1 MGDHQPYVTIRS
13 RRPHDGN
20 SVSSADSTVG
30 ARVSAIQSRRVRVD
44 SQAGHDQYGSS
55 SGDAPRPATHDISRV
70 SYHVKHLDSFAQTL
84 ENSANRAFPNR
95 GKSSQRYSKVQALL
109 LHWGCDDLFVLPE
122 LEDLERCLREDYA
135 FGTEI
140 FPIPSENSHLEL
152 MMQVGKLIKD
162 HEAQDTL
169 FLVYYGGHARIDES
183 RQSTWCATRHPDSPW
198 LQWSAIQTLL
208 ERSAS
213 DVLILLDC
221 CAGAASAT
229 FPNGNSI
236 TETISAS
243 SWDAIAPDPGR
254 YSFTNAL
261 IEVMQEW
268 RLRTFSAAMLHA
280 EVLARLKH
288 PRPVNINGKVFEARS
303 TPVHFMMTSNHKAP
317 SIELSRVVPAE
328 QRPPSP
334 PLDAAITADESGS
347 PEGMIGGRGPGAPM
361 AGEPNED
368 TPHVMISLALE
379 DNQQLDLSAWEQWL
393 SNFPALAK
401 YVKVQG
407 VFKSHSTLLLLS
419 MPVMVWDLLP
429 EDHATSFIAFIR
441 SNNLVS
447 ERSRKDEE
455 ARVDVPV
462 SRGARIAHDN
472 TQPDSA
478 SMGTFFS
485 EVTYTNAP
493 TITGSV
499 VGTQVR
505 GSEPNVRVNE
515 GGQTNIQEVDAESPL
530 SSPIV
535 RPSRPLQSPNSTA
548 SIGTLQRHHTSPSQV
563 SSDGAPISRSM
574 IPNQQRSARR
584 TMLHDIPEPPKFSQ
598 HVEIL
603 LQQYYKQ
610 ESLPNDDQKNFVA
623 SNLGIELWHV
633 EAWFHH
639 RRERDVVSKQFQTL
653 KMGGGPTSEAYQGAQ
668 MILPH
673 HLQRIIEVLSS
684 SRILMIDLRPPA
696 DFEKSH
702 IVGAINLRAH
712 LNFIKEASFDMIERA
727 FPDQRSRQVFGEWQS
742 TTCMVIYDRVIDA
755 SRDCPLADTLYDKFR
770 TWGWPGRCF
779 VLKGHY
785 KEFNVSYK
793 TSITGSKVSGE
804 AGHQQQQQQQNPD
817 PLRQE
822 TSAAAPSETDDA
834 AARRAQYQELL
845 TQIDDEG
852 IVASSSSNNSSG
864 YYASSSRPDPNHDH
878 DPSAASSGRG
888 ARATT
893 SQHERDLEAEF
904 RRRVP
909 DLYRKALEVHDNS
922 GSGGGRAAE
931 TPRDTPASAP
941 APGAASDDTGNGG
954 GGGGT
959 GIAETVTGAAA
970 AALAAAKS
978 SEEAATG
985 TATRW
990 DGGSALRR
998 GGGGGGNA
1006 NNTTD
1011 GEEDRNSTTTFGFD
1025 TKAPLVEYLDRG
1037 LSHIRQG
1044 KPVTSAASDS
1054 WRPIDVA
1061 PTSSSSSSLSLSLT
1075 NTTNTAIGG
1084 MSKLAAEG
1092 CHAHFDSGAAVALAT
1107 PLGSSDDSYVKI
1119 SRGDAQYAGDLPAR
1133 LGSPPNPGHQ
1143 HQQHHH
1149 HHRQNQNQNQHRGGL
1164 VGGKDGTMRDAHVVV
1179 DPSGDET
1186 PKRGRGG
1193 FLNKVLRRA

>member
-30 ARVSAIQSRRVRVD
+30 ARVSMIQSRRVRVD
-44 SQAGHDQYGSS
+44 SQAGHAQYGSS

-135 FGTEI
+135 FDTEI

-288 PRPVNINGKVFEARS
+288 PRPVTINGKVFEARS

-317 SIELSRVVPAE
+317 SIELTRVVPAE

-334 PLDAAITADESGS
+334 PLDIAVAADGTSS
-347 PEGMIGGRGPGAPM
+347 PERVTGGRGPGAPP

-379 DNQQLDLSAWEQWL
+379 DNQQLDLGAWEQWL

-441 SNNLVS
+441 SNNMMAQKFHKNEEV
-447 ERSRKDEE
+447 EVQIPVNRST
-455 ARVDVPV
+455 RVVQED
-462 SRGARIAHDN
+462 

-478 SMGTFFS
+478 SMSTFFS
-485 EVTYTNAP
+485 DITYTNAP
-493 TITGSV
+493 TETGSV
-499 VGTQVR
+499 EGAQMEGLKSLFPGDTSNMRRTAGGPPRAQD
-505 GSEPNVRVNE
+505 SEMV
-515 GGQTNIQEVDAESPL
+515 SPS
-530 SSPIV
+530 SSPTV
-535 RPSRPLQSPNSTA
+535 RPARPPQPPNRTVSM
-548 SIGTLQRHHTSPSQV
+548 GTLRRHHTSSSQV
-563 SSDGAPISRSM
+563 SSEGAISRSM

-584 TMLHDIPEPPKFSQ
+584 TILHDVPEPPKFSQ

-603 LQQYYKQ
+603 LQQYYRQ
-610 ESLPNDDQKNFVA
+610 EPLPNDDQKIFVA
-623 SNLGIELWHV
+623 SNLGIELWHI

-639 RRERDVVSKQFQTL
+639 RRERDVVSQQFQSL
-653 KMGGGPTSEAYQGAQ
+653 RMGGTPASGASQGAQ

-673 HLQRIIEVLSS
+673 HLHRIIEVLPPSG
-684 SRILMIDLRPPA
+684 ILMIDLRPPT
-696 DFEKSH
+696 DFERSH
-702 IVGAINLRAH
+702 IKGAVNLRAP
-712 LNFIKEASFDMIERA
+712 LNFIQEASFDMIERA
-727 FPDQRSRQVFGEWQS
+727 FSDQNSRQVFGEWQS
-742 TTCMVIYDRVIDA
+742 ATCLVIYDRVID
-755 SRDCPLADTLYDKFR
+755 SSWECPLADVLYNKFR

-785 KEFNVSYK
+785 KEFSASYR
-793 TSITGSKVSGE
+793 TSITGSKVPGE
-804 AGHQQQQQQQNPD
+804 ARQQQQQQKVD

-822 TSAAAPSETDDA
+822 TTTAAPSETDDA
-834 AARRAQYQELL
+834 ARRVQYEDLL

-852 IVASSSSNNSSG
+852 RVTNSNSNNSH
-864 YYASSSRPDPNHDH
+864 YASSRPNPN
-878 DPSAASSGRG
+878 DPSASLGRG
-888 ARATT
+888 AQAM

-904 RRRVP
+904 QHRAP
-909 DLYRKALEVHDNS
+909 DLYRKALEAHDSSGS
-922 GSGGGRAAE
+922 GSGGARAAE
-931 TPRDTPASAP
+931 TPHYASGPGVVDT
-941 APGAASDDTGNGG
+941 
-954 GGGGT
+954 GGGT
-959 GIAETVTGAAA
+959 GIGDTVMGTATAAE
-970 AALAAAKS
+970 S
-978 SEEAATG
+978 SEEA
-985 TATRW
+985 TARTAARW
-990 DGGSALRR
+990 DGSAVRRRGGDAIVGSGDR
-998 GGGGGGNA
+998 GGGG
-1006 NNTTD
+1006 D
-1011 GEEDRNSTTTFGFD
+1011 DEDRTMTRTFGFD

-1044 KPVTSAASDS
+1044 RPADAVTFPATDS
-1054 WRPIDVA
+1054 WPIV
-1061 PTSSSSSSLSLSLT
+1061 PPSSSSSSLT
-1075 NTTNTAIGG
+1075 NTTTTAIGG

-1092 CHAHFDSGAAVALAT
+1092 CHAHFDSGAAVAT
-1107 PLGSSDDSYVKI
+1107 PTPSDDSFVKI
-1119 SRGDAQYAGDLPAR
+1119 SRGDLQYAGDHPAGV
-1133 LGSPPNPGHQ
+1133 GSSPNPGHQ
-1143 HQQHHH
+1143 QQQQQQH
-1149 HHRQNQNQNQHRGGL
+1149 QNQQQYQHQHHGGGG
-1164 VGGKDGTMRDAHVVV
+1164 VGGKDGTTRDAVVG
-1179 DPSGDET
+1179 PSGDEM
-1186 PKRGRGG
+1186 PKKGRGG

>member
-30 ARVSAIQSRRVRVD
+30 ARISSIQSRRVRVD
-44 SQAGHDQYGSS
+44 SQTGHDQYGSS
-55 SGDAPRPATHDISRV
+55 SGDTPRPATHDISRV
-70 SYHVKHLDSFAQTL
+70 SYHVKHLDAFAQTL

-95 GKSSQRYSKVQALL
+95 RKSSQRYSKVQALL

-135 FGTEI
+135 FDTEI

-152 MMQVGKLIKD
+152 MMQIGKLIKD

-288 PRPVNINGKVFEARS
+288 PRPVTINGKVFEARS

-317 SIELSRVVPAE
+317 SIELSRVVPPE

-334 PLDAAITADESGS
+334 LLDTAMTAEDNGS
-347 PEGMIGGRGPGAPM
+347 PEGVTGGRGPGAPIS
-361 AGEPNED
+361 GEPNED

-429 EDHATSFIAFIR
+429 DDHATSFIAFIR
-441 SNNLVS
+441 SNNLVA
-447 ERSRKDEE
+447 ERIHDKDEE
-455 ARVDVPV
+455 AEVSNTV
-462 SRGARIAHDN
+462 SRGARVVQDN

-485 EVTYTNAP
+485 DVTYTNAP
-493 TITGSV
+493 TERSV
-499 VGTQVR
+499 MEAQLR
-505 GSEPNVRVNE
+505 GSGANVRMNE
-515 GGQTNIQEVDAESPL
+515 ERPISIQESDMGSTS
-530 SSPIV
+530 SSPVV
-535 RPSRPLQSPNSTA
+535 RPTRSLPSPNPTA
-548 SIGTLQRHHTSPSQV
+548 SIEALQRHHTSSSQV
-563 SSDGAPISRSM
+563 SSEGPPISRSM

-603 LQQYYKQ
+603 LQQYYRQ
-610 ESLPNDDQKNFVA
+610 EPLPNDDQKNFVA

-639 RRERDVVSKQFQTL
+639 RRERDIVSQQFQTL
-653 KMGGGPTSEAYQGAQ
+653 RMGGDPAPGAPKGAQ

-702 IVGAINLRAH
+702 IKGAINLRAP
-712 LNFIKEASFDMIERA
+712 LSFIREASFEMIERA
-727 FPDQRSRQVFGEWQS
+727 FPHQSSRQVFGEWQS
-742 TTCMVIYDRVIDA
+742 ATCLVIYDRVIDA
-755 SRDCPLADTLYDKFR
+755 SRECPLADVLYDKFR

-785 KEFNVSYK
+785 REFSVSYK
-793 TSITGSKVSGE
+793 TSITGSKVSSE
-804 AGHQQQQQQQNPD
+804 AGHQQQQQQQQNPD

-822 TSAAAPSETDDA
+822 TSTAAPSETDDA
-834 AARRAQYQELL
+834 AARRSAQYQELL
-845 TQIDDEG
+845 TQIDNEG
-852 IVASSSSNNSSG
+852 IVVNTSSNSISG
-864 YYASSSRPDPNHDH
+864 NYYYASSSRPDPNHDDH
-878 DPSAASSGRG
+878 DPSATSSGRG

-909 DLYRKALEVHDNS
+909 DLYRKALEVHDSS

-931 TPRDTPASAP
+931 TPCDASASGP
-941 APGAASDDTGNGG
+941 APGAAEYTGAGG
-954 GGGGT
+954 GDGT
-959 GIAETVTGAAA
+959 GIAAETVTGTAT
-970 AALAAAKS
+970 ALQS

-985 TATRW
+985 TETSW
-990 DGGSALRR
+990 DGSTLRRRRVVDAGGDR
-998 GGGGGGNA
+998 GGGGNNDNDNDEDEDGNS
-1006 NNTTD
+1006 
-1011 GEEDRNSTTTFGFD
+1011 STATCGFD

-1044 KPVTSAASDS
+1044 KPVTSAATDS
-1054 WRPIDVA
+1054 WRPIDKA
-1061 PTSSSSSSLSLSLT
+1061 PSTSSSSLSLT

-1092 CHAHFDSGAAVALAT
+1092 CHAHFDSGAARLAT
-1107 PLGSSDDSYVKI
+1107 PLGVSSDDSYVKI
-1119 SRGDAQYAGDLPAR
+1119 SRGDVQYAGDLPAA
-1133 LGSPPNPGHQ
+1133 GVGAPPNPGHQ
-1143 HQQHHH
+1143 QQTHHH
-1149 HHRQNQNQNQHRGGL
+1149 HHGGL
-1164 VGGKDGTMRDAHVVV
+1164 VGGKDGTTRDAHVVG
-1179 DPSGDET
+1179 PSGDET

>member
-1 MGDHQPYVTIRS
+1 
-13 RRPHDGN
+13 
-20 SVSSADSTVG
+20 
-30 ARVSAIQSRRVRVD
+30 
-44 SQAGHDQYGSS
+44 
-55 SGDAPRPATHDISRV
+55 
-70 SYHVKHLDSFAQTL
+70 
-84 ENSANRAFPNR
+84 
-95 GKSSQRYSKVQALL
+95 
-109 LHWGCDDLFVLPE
+109 
-122 LEDLERCLREDYA
+122 
-135 FGTEI
+135 
-140 FPIPSENSHLEL
+140 
-152 MMQVGKLIKD
+152 MQVGKLIKD

-268 RLRTFSAAMLHA
+268 RLRTFSAAMVHA

-288 PRPVNINGKVFEARS
+288 PRPVTINGKVFEARS

-334 PLDAAITADESGS
+334 LLNAVLTADGSGS
-347 PEGMIGGRGPGAPM
+347 PEEVTGGRGPGVPM

-379 DNQQLDLSAWEQWL
+379 DNQQLDLGAWEQWL

-441 SNNLVS
+441 SNNLVA
-447 ERSRKDEE
+447 ERSHKDEE
-455 ARVDVPV
+455 ARGDVPV
-462 SRGARIAHDN
+462 IRGARVVQDG

-499 VGTQVR
+499 MGTQVG
-505 GSEPNVRVNE
+505 GSGPNVRINE
-515 GGQTNIQEVDAESPL
+515 GGRVNIQESETESPS
-530 SSPIV
+530 SSPVV
-535 RPSRPLQSPNSTA
+535 RSSRPLESPNPRAST
-548 SIGTLQRHHTSPSQV
+548 GTLQRHHTSSSQV
-563 SSDGAPISRSM
+563 SSEAIPISRSM

-584 TMLHDIPEPPKFSQ
+584 TILHDVPEPPKFSQ

-603 LQQYYKQ
+603 LQQYYRQ
-610 ESLPNDDQKNFVA
+610 EPSPNDDQKNFVA

-633 EAWFHH
+633 EQAWFHH
-639 RRERDVVSKQFQTL
+639 RRERDVVSQQFQAL
-653 KMGGGPTSEAYQGAQ
+653 RMGGDLAPGASQGAQ

-702 IVGAINLRAH
+702 IKGAINLRAP
-712 LNFIKEASFDMIERA
+712 LNFIQEASFDMIERA
-727 FPDQRSRQVFGEWQS
+727 FPDHGSRQVFGEWQS
-742 TTCMVIYDRVIDA
+742 ATCLVIYDRVIDA
-755 SRDCPLADTLYDKFR
+755 SRDCPVADVLYNKFR

-785 KEFNVSYK
+785 KEFSVSYK

-804 AGHQQQQQQQNPD
+804 AWHQQQQQQQQQNPD

-822 TSAAAPSETDDA
+822 ASAAAPLETDDA

-852 IVASSSSNNSSG
+852 IVANSSSSSNNNNSSSSS
-864 YYASSSRPDPNHDH
+864 YYTSSSRLDPNYNDY
-878 DPSAASSGRG
+878 DPPAASSGRG
-888 ARATT
+888 ARAMT

-909 DLYRKALEVHDNS
+909 DLYRKALEVHDS
-922 GSGGGRAAE
+922 SATRGGRAAE
-931 TPRDTPASAP
+931 TPRDTSASAP

-954 GGGGT
+954 GGGT
-959 GIAETVTGAAA
+959 GIAETVTGTA
-970 AALAAAKS
+970 AALAAARS

-985 TATRW
+985 KATRW

-998 GGGGGGNA
+998 GGGGN
-1006 NNTTD
+1006 NNTD
-1011 GEEDRNSTTTFGFD
+1011 EEDRNNTTTFEFD

-1054 WRPIDVA
+1054 WRPIDMV
-1061 PTSSSSSSLSLSLT
+1061 PTSSPSSSSLSLT

-1092 CHAHFDSGAAVALAT
+1092 CHAHFDSGAAVAVAT

-1119 SRGDAQYAGDLPAR
+1119 SRGDAQYAGDLPAG
-1133 LGSPPNPGHQ
+1133 LGTPPNPGGHQQQYHHHQNQHQ
-1143 HQQHHH
+1143 H
-1149 HHRQNQNQNQHRGGL
+1149 QHRGGL
-1164 VGGKDGTMRDAHVVV
+1164 VGGKDGTTRDAHVVV
-1179 DPSGDET
+1179 GPSGDET

>member
-30 ARVSAIQSRRVRVD
+30 ARISSIQSRRVRVD
-44 SQAGHDQYGSS
+44 SQTGHDQYGSS
-55 SGDAPRPATHDISRV
+55 SGDTPRPATHDISRV
-70 SYHVKHLDSFAQTL
+70 SYHVKHLDAFAQTL

-122 LEDLERCLREDYA
+122 LEDLERYLREDYA
-135 FGTEI
+135 FDTEI

-183 RQSTWCATRHPDSPW
+183 RQSTWCATRHPDSAW

-288 PRPVNINGKVFEARS
+288 PRPVTINGKVFEARS

-317 SIELSRVVPAE
+317 SIELSRVVPPE

-334 PLDAAITADESGS
+334 PLDAAMIAEGNGS
-347 PEGMIGGRGPGAPM
+347 PEGVTGGRGPGAPLS
-361 AGEPNED
+361 GEPNED

-441 SNNLVS
+441 SNNLVV
-447 ERSRKDEE
+447 ERIHNKDEE
-455 ARVDVPV
+455 AKVSTPV
-462 SRGARIAHDN
+462 SRGARVVQDN
-472 TQPDSA
+472 TQPESA

-485 EVTYTNAP
+485 DVTYTNAP
-493 TITGSV
+493 TERSV
-499 VGTQVR
+499 MEAQVR
-505 GSEPNVRVNE
+505 GSGANVRLNE
-515 GGQTNIQEVDAESPL
+515 GGPISIQESEMGSPS
-530 SSPIV
+530 SSPVV
-535 RPSRPLQSPNSTA
+535 RPTRSLPFPNPTA
-548 SIGTLQRHHTSPSQV
+548 SIEALQRHHTSSSQV
-563 SSDGAPISRSM
+563 SSEGPPISRSM
-574 IPNQQRSARR
+574 IPNQQRSARV
-584 TMLHDIPEPPKFSQ
+584 TMLYDIPEPPKFSQ

-603 LQQYYKQ
+603 LQQYYRQ
-610 ESLPNDDQKNFVA
+610 EPLPNDDQKNFVA

-639 RRERDVVSKQFQTL
+639 RRERDIVSQQFQAL
-653 KMGGGPTSEAYQGAQ
+653 RMGGDPAPVASKGAQ

-684 SRILMIDLRPPA
+684 SRILMIDIRPPA

-702 IVGAINLRAH
+702 IKGAINLRAP
-712 LNFIKEASFDMIERA
+712 LSFIREASFDMIERA
-727 FPDQRSRQVFGEWQS
+727 FPDQGSRQVFGEWQS
-742 TTCMVIYDRVIDA
+742 ATCLVVYDRVIDA
-755 SRDCPLADTLYDKFR
+755 SQECPLADVLYDKFR

-785 KEFNVSYK
+785 KEFSVSYK
-793 TSITGSKVSGE
+793 TSITGSKVSSE
-804 AGHQQQQQQQNPD
+804 AGHQQQQNPD
-817 PLRQE
+817 PLRQK
-822 TSAAAPSETDDA
+822 TSTAAPSETDDA
-834 AARRAQYQELL
+834 AARRRAQYQELL
-845 TQIDDEG
+845 TQIDNEG
-852 IVASSSSNNSSG
+852 IVANTSSSNNSGS
-864 YYASSSRPDPNHDH
+864 YYAS
-878 DPSAASSGRG
+878 
-888 ARATT
+888 

-909 DLYRKALEVHDNS
+909 DLYRKALEDEDGNS
-922 GSGGGRAAE
+922 S
-931 TPRDTPASAP
+931 
-941 APGAASDDTGNGG
+941 
-954 GGGGT
+954 
-959 GIAETVTGAAA
+959 
-970 AALAAAKS
+970 
-978 SEEAATG
+978 
-985 TATRW
+985 TA
-990 DGGSALRR
+990 
-998 GGGGGGNA
+998 
-1006 NNTTD
+1006 
-1011 GEEDRNSTTTFGFD
+1011 TFGFD

-1044 KPVTSAASDS
+1044 KPVTSAATDS
-1054 WRPIDVA
+1054 WRPIDKA
-1061 PTSSSSSSLSLSLT
+1061 PSPLSSPSSSLSLT

-1092 CHAHFDSGAAVALAT
+1092 CHAQFDSGAAAIALAT

-1119 SRGDAQYAGDLPAR
+1119 SRGDAQYAGDLPAA
-1133 LGSPPNPGHQ
+1133 GVGTPPNPGH
-1143 HQQHHH
+1143 HQQQTYHHH
-1149 HHRQNQNQNQHRGGL
+1149 HGGL
-1164 VGGKDGTMRDAHVVV
+1164 VGSKDGTTRDAHVVG
-1179 DPSGDET
+1179 PPGDET